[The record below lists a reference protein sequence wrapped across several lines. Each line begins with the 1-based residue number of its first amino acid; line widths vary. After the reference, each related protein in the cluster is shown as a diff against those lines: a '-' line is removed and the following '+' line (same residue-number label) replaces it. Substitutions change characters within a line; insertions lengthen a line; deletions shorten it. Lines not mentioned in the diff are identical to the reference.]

1 MYEAYLHEISL
12 PPELVIK
19 NFVPGVEDA
28 NYENYILEFL
38 NASEWFMEKVGYIP
52 FYHPVSEHFGEC
64 DCISGDYGIDLKL
77 VLSNSELKRKSWERV
92 LYYPQPDADLTVP
105 ENNFATRLH
114 AALRFFDL
122 ADLQNLDALGFGQE
136 YSGMRDVEVIKRDVK
151 YFLNNLETEKNLLL
165 FHGYE
170 MFLDTPEPVQ
180 VTFEEGIRELEVAF
194 DYDFSEVMVY
204 RDQKVGL
211 ETFLATIY
219 NENFVIFQ
227 WQGADKGFRF
237 VDAVPASASPVYLK
251 LRELSERRENHGE
264 VIQPEAETDVPGEN
278 FAGKD
283 R

>member
-19 NFVPGVEDA
+19 NFIPDVEED

-38 NASEWFMEKVGYIP
+38 NASDWFMEKVGYIP
-52 FYHPVSEHFGEC
+52 FFHPVSEHFGEC

-92 LYYPQPDADLTVP
+92 LYYPQPDVDYTVP

-114 AALRFFDL
+114 AALRLFDL
-122 ADLQNLDALGFGQE
+122 ADLQNLDTLGFGQE

-170 MFLDTPEPVQ
+170 MFFDAPETVQ
-180 VTFEEGIRELEVAF
+180 IPFEAAVRELEMAF
-194 DYDFSEVMVY
+194 DYDFTAAMEY
-204 RDQKVGL
+204 RDRKVGM
-211 ETFLATIY
+211 ETYMATIY
-219 NENFVIFQ
+219 EDKFVIFQ
-227 WQGADKGFRF
+227 WQGAEKGFRF
-237 VDAVPASASPVYLK
+237 VDAVAAEASPVYLK
-251 LRELSERRENHGE
+251 LRDVSERR
-264 VIQPEAETDVPGEN
+264 
-278 FAGKD
+278 
-283 R
+283 